1 LVKIAGIVISSKHRS
16 STRGRFAYL
25 YLSDSYGVFEAMIF
39 DEKLITESRD
49 LIADGS
55 RVIIECSIRKDDG
68 GIRILVKKITNLE
81 TFINE
86 VKPRDKP
93 FEDISKTNNSYKKFN
108 NKAYQKSPDKNLD
121 SNQNNNYRQKIEEIK
136 NKKFLKQVEITIKE
150 RDSIFSLKAFLQQKK
165 APQTFSEGSRVV
177 IMVLGNKTTK
187 IELSS
192 FYLIDNDDILKIKNI
207 SKIIAVEGY

>member
-1 LVKIAGIVISSKHRS
+1 MANNPSAKK
-16 STRGRFAYL
+16 
-25 YLSDSYGVFEAMIF
+25 
-39 DEKLITESRD
+39 
-49 LIADGS
+49 
-55 RVIIECSIRKDDG
+55 
-68 GIRILVKKITNLE
+68 RIL
-81 TFINE
+81 IN
-86 VKPRDKP
+86 KRNRLQNR
-93 FEDISKTNNSYKKFN
+93 FYK
-108 NKAYQKSPDKNLD
+108 STVRTL
-121 SNQNNNYRQKIEEIK
+121 IK
-136 NKKFLKQVEITIKE
+136 LFLKQVEITIKE